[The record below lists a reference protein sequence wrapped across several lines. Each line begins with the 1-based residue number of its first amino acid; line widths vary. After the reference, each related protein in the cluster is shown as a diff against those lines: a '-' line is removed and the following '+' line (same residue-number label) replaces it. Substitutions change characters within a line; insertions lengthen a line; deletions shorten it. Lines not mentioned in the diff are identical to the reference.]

1 MNRNYSVSLI
11 GYIVYGGLCL
21 FGIFFVLPV
30 SLSLFL
36 KEVKSGTFLNLSLF
50 QIGGCLLGI
59 LIGPSFF
66 LTDTFFAI
74 ILAPF
79 TSYWRIGI
87 RDDGI
92 YGCRFWEWER
102 IVKNNPRKLC
112 NWEDILKIKMLGLYD
127 IAIYRTRVI
136 LRNGKKFH
144 ITNIGHSP
152 WEMLKFLGTKDIRE
166 RILRYSKIMMYALI
180 MKKIGE
186 DKFEG
191 FEKGRINARDEKNL
205 LRAIKY
211 VMNNEANDIIE
222 EDRKRMEQL
231 KQEQNK

>member
-1 MNRNYSVSLI
+1 MNRNYSVTFI
-11 GYIVYGGLCL
+11 GYIIYGVICVIGAEFFFAPVVLIYSRKAYYGEIL
-21 FGIFFVLPV
+21 FGIKDYIFVIGV
-30 SLSLFL
+30 ITFCIAFLF
-36 KEVKSGTFLNLSLF
+36 SD
-50 QIGGCLLGI
+50 
-59 LIGPSFF
+59 SFF
-66 LTDTFFAI
+66 AS
-74 ILAPF
+74 ILAPIS
-79 TSYWRIGI
+79 SYWRIGI
-87 RDDGI
+87 REDGI
-92 YGCRFWEWER
+92 YGCRFWEWGR
-102 IVKNNPRKLC
+102 ILRNDLRKLC
-112 NWEDILKIKMLGLYD
+112 NWEDIKKIKMLGLYD
-127 IAIYRTRVI
+127 MAIYRTRVI

-166 RILRYSKIMMYALI
+166 RIVRYSQIMMYALI

-231 KQEQNK
+231 KQEQDK